1 MKKPKPRAILSWQ
14 LRPVRSRFLQQA
26 EGSVHVCADE
36 VVGTAYRT
44 VYMTLCGKMN
54 NSPRLTPLQHPPHQ
68 ITIADIAMMKRV
80 AFIRRNMLQVPRVAG
95 VCQFIEIKYGRSFLR
110 NPLQDEIRSDKPGAT
125 GDHNCVIHVRRACH
139 SGRLFDCNKKSGNSI
154 ARLIKASKWTPPL
167 QHGLPPSGHLLLRA
181 RLQHRYRSEARPS
194 GAE

>member
-1 MKKPKPRAILSWQ
+1 MKKPELRAILLRQ
-14 LRPVRSRFLQQA
+14 LCPIRSRFLQQA

-80 AFIRRNMLQVPRVAG
+80 AFIRSNMLQDPRVPA
-95 VCQFIEIKYGRSFLR
+95 VPQFIEHKY
-110 NPLQDEIRSDKPGAT
+110 
-125 GDHNCVIHVRRACH
+125 
-139 SGRLFDCNKKSGNSI
+139 
-154 ARLIKASKWTPPL
+154 
-167 QHGLPPSGHLLLRA
+167 
-181 RLQHRYRSEARPS
+181 
-194 GAE
+194 

>member
-1 MKKPKPRAILSWQ
+1 MQKSELSAILLWQ
-14 LRPVRSRFLQQA
+14 LYPIRSRLLQQA

-80 AFIRRNMLQVPRVAG
+80 AFIRRNMLQVPRVPG
-95 VCQFIEIKYGRSFLR
+95 VRQFIEIKYGRSFL
-110 NPLQDEIRSDKPGAT
+110 NKPLQDEIRADKPGAT
-125 GDHNCVIHVRRACH
+125 G
-139 SGRLFDCNKKSGNSI
+139 NKN
-154 ARLIKASKWTPPL
+154 
-167 QHGLPPSGHLLLRA
+167 
-181 RLQHRYRSEARPS
+181 
-194 GAE
+194 